1 MRTHTP
7 LQNKSL
13 RERIDRLR
21 MDRVVY
27 DNVYKRL
34 ERCLHEKKKEMGQ
47 VIEDAKRVCVARDK
61 AKSELAIMKQQAEKE
76 KAEFEREWRELGR
89 LIEEDRQTRE
99 AMKKKLESEHRGQR
113 HQQQPRLA
121 PPAAGGGSPSRS
133 VGKTEDSFPIKKGP
147 VSGGGGAAVGPAST
161 NTAKD
166 KATAAST
173 SATLA
178 SAATPTTDPLLSLSP
193 EKLQL
198 YEDAFAKVQ
207 EATGIND
214 IDEMVNKLLEAEEK
228 NFSLFN
234 YVNELNN
241 EIDQLE
247 LLIGE
252 NKVEMEKHKGQGSS
266 ADTQQKRLARVGE
279 DRLQRIKTKADE
291 YGLKYSTATK
301 TINQL
306 KTGIHGIF
314 SRLGCASTS
323 PMEEMLGN
331 QGVTESN
338 MMQYLGFIEQR
349 TIEILQLYS
358 ASQSGTTGYA
368 GSAGILAAPSSSRL
382 TVEPPSLSLDKAPHG
397 GEDTRVATPAAA
409 GCYHGDATNRA
420 HDDAASATVDDDE
433 DDDNDDRPLT
443 RQELQKEALKRLTA
457 SNTKPR
463 GSIKVVG
470 GAPTGSGSNKQN
482 PGTASQFK

>member
-1 MRTHTP
+1 
-7 LQNKSL
+7 
-13 RERIDRLR
+13 

-34 ERCLHEKKKEMGQ
+34 ERSLQEKKKEMGQ

-89 LIEEDRQTRE
+89 LIEEDRHTRE
-99 AMKKKLESEHRGQR
+99 AMKKKLELERRGQR
-113 HQQQPRLA
+113 KQQQSRLS
-121 PPAAGGGSPSRS
+121 PPATGGGSPGRIA
-133 VGKTEDSFPIKKGP
+133 GKTEDSFPVKKAP
-147 VSGGGGAAVGPAST
+147 VSGGGAAVVGPTSI
-161 NTAKD
+161 NNPKD
-166 KATAAST
+166 KTTAASA
-173 SATLA
+173 SNSSA
-178 SAATPTTDPLLSLSP
+178 SAVTPTTDPLLSLSP

-247 LLIGE
+247 LLIGK
-252 NKVEMEKHKGQGSS
+252 NKMEMEKHNGQGSS
-266 ADTQQKRLARVGE
+266 TDTQQKRLARVGE
-279 DRLQRIKTKADE
+279 DRLQRLKTKADE
-291 YGLKYSTATK
+291 YELQYTTATK

-314 SRLGCASTS
+314 SRLGCASTT

-349 TIEILQLYS
+349 AIEILQLYT
-358 ASQSGTTGYA
+358 ASQTGTTGHIVNT
-368 GSAGILAAPSSSRL
+368 GILAPPISSPA
-382 TVEPPSLSLDKAPHG
+382 TVEPPSMPLDKSPHE
-397 GEDTRVATPAAA
+397 GEDTRASAPVLA
-409 GCYHGDATNRA
+409 GGHHSDANGVYD
-420 HDDAASATVDDDE
+420 DDASAIVDDDD

-443 RQELQKEALKRLTA
+443 RQELQNKALKRLNMGNA
-457 SNTKPR
+457 KLRN
-463 GSIKVVG
+463 GIKVTG
-470 GAPTGSGSNKQN
+470 RAQTGSGSRK
-482 PGTASQFK
+482 

>member
-1 MRTHTP
+1 MS
-7 LQNKSL
+7 QNKSL

-99 AMKKKLESEHRGQR
+99 AMKKKLESEHRVQR

-121 PPAAGGGSPSRS
+121 PPAAGGGSPIRGAS
-133 VGKTEDSFPIKKGP
+133 KTEDGSPVKKT
-147 VSGGGGAAVGPAST
+147 SGLGGDGGGAAVGPTSINAS
-161 NTAKD
+161 KD
-166 KATAAST
+166 NATVATSSTAAV
-173 SATLA
+173 
-178 SAATPTTDPLLSLSP
+178 SAATPTTDPLLSLTP

-198 YEDAFAKVQ
+198 YEDAFARVQ

-291 YGLKYSTATK
+291 YELKYSSATK

-314 SRLGCASTS
+314 SRLGCATTT

-358 ASQSGTTGYA
+358 TSQTGISGFA
-368 GSAGILAAPSSSRL
+368 GSPGILAPPTSSRI
-382 TVEPPSLSLDKAPHG
+382 TVEPPSLLDKGSHG
-397 GEDTRVATPAAA
+397 GEGTRASSPA
-409 GCYHGDATNRA
+409 GTNRA
-420 HDDAASATVDDDE
+420 SDDSANINADEEEE
-433 DDDNDDRPLT
+433 DDDDDRPLT
-443 RQELQKEALKRLTA
+443 RQELQKKALKRLTA
-457 SNTKPR
+457 SNTKSR
-463 GSIKVVG
+463 NSIKVEG
-470 GAPTGSGSNKQN
+470 TPPMESGNNKQI
-482 PGTASQFK
+482 K

>member
-1 MRTHTP
+1 M
-7 LQNKSL
+7 
-13 RERIDRLR
+13 
-21 MDRVVY
+21 Y

-133 VGKTEDSFPIKKGP
+133 AGKTEDSFPSKKAP
-147 VSGGGGAAVGPAST
+147 VSGGGGAAVGSASN

-166 KATAAST
+166 KVTAAGT
-173 SATLA
+173 SVITA
-178 SAATPTTDPLLSLSP
+178 SAITPSTDPLLSLSP

-241 EIDQLE
+241 EIGQLE

-291 YGLKYSTATK
+291 YELKYSTATK

-314 SRLGCASTS
+314 SRLGCACTT
-323 PMEEMLGN
+323 PIEEMLGN

-368 GSAGILAAPSSSRL
+368 GFSSRI

-397 GEDTRVATPAAA
+397 EEDTRASAPTLA
-409 GCYHGDATNRA
+409 GAYHGEANRA
-420 HDDAASATVDDDE
+420 HDDAASAIVDDDD

-443 RQELQKEALKRLTA
+443 RQELQKKALKRLTA
-457 SNTKPR
+457 GNTKPHN
-463 GSIKVVG
+463 SIKVVG
-470 GAPTGSGSNKQN
+470 SAPTGSGSNKQSA
-482 PGTASQFK
+482 GTAAQFK

>member
-1 MRTHTP
+1 
-7 LQNKSL
+7 
-13 RERIDRLR
+13 

-76 KAEFEREWRELGR
+76 KAGLEREWRELGR

-121 PPAAGGGSPSRS
+121 PAAAGGGSPSRGA
-133 VGKTEDSFPIKKGP
+133 GKTEDSSPAKKAP
-147 VSGGGGAAVGPAST
+147 VSGGGGAAVGPASISAT
-161 NTAKD
+161 RD
-166 KATAAST
+166 KTTVTTTSAASI
-173 SATLA
+173 SAVPT
-178 SAATPTTDPLLSLSP
+178 TTDPLLSLSP

-291 YGLKYSTATK
+291 YELKYSTATK

-314 SRLGCASTS
+314 SRLGCASTT

-338 MMQYLGFIEQR
+338 VMQYLGFIEQR

-358 ASQSGTTGYA
+358 ASQTGTTGYA
-368 GSAGILAAPSSSRL
+368 GSAGILAPPTSSRL
-382 TVEPPSLSLDKAPHG
+382 TVEPPSLVLDKAPHG
-397 GEDTRVATPAAA
+397 GEDPRALSLATA
-409 GCYHGDATNRA
+409 GGYHGDANRA

-443 RQELQKEALKRLTA
+443 RQELQKKALNRLTA
-457 SNTKPR
+457 GTFKLR

-470 GAPTGSGSNKQN
+470 GAPTGSGGNKQSA
-482 PGTASQFK
+482 GTAAQFK

>member
-1 MRTHTP
+1 
-7 LQNKSL
+7 
-13 RERIDRLR
+13 

-133 VGKTEDSFPIKKGP
+133 AGKTEDSLPSKKAP
-147 VSGGGGAAVGPAST
+147 VSGGGGAAVGPASII
-161 NTAKD
+161 TAKD
-166 KATAAST
+166 KATAST
-173 SATLA
+173 SVA
-178 SAATPTTDPLLSLSP
+178 SASAVTPTTDPLLSLSP

-279 DRLQRIKTKADE
+279 DRLQRIKTKADKYE
-291 YGLKYSTATK
+291 LKYSTATK

-314 SRLGCASTS
+314 SRLGCASTT

-368 GSAGILAAPSSSRL
+368 GSAGILAPLTSSRI

-397 GEDTRVATPAAA
+397 GDDMRAPFPALT
-409 GCYHGDATNRA
+409 GGYHGDANRA
-420 HDDAASATVDDDE
+420 HDNAASATVDDDD

-443 RQELQKEALKRLTA
+443 RQELQKKALKRLTA
-457 SNTKPR
+457 GNTQPR
-463 GSIKVVG
+463 NGIKALGS
-470 GAPTGSGSNKQN
+470 APTGSGINKQSA
-482 PGTASQFK
+482 GTAAHFK